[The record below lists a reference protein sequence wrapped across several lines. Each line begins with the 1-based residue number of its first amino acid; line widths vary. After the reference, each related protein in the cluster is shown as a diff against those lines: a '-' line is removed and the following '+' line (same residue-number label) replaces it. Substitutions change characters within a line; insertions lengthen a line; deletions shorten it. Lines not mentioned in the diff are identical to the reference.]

1 MYFRKHTGGE
11 SQKAE
16 MFDIKPR
23 VYRIYIILWLNP
35 KIYKSSSAF
44 SEWLLLCFN
53 PGFLKSTGWEKQL
66 PTLVTMICINGTTS
80 TKLPPGV
87 WSRFFLCMF
96 ILLFVVR
103 HVLSLSF
110 WFSLVSLQQ
119 TYIDNVQID
128 SCEDVES

>member
-1 MYFRKHTGGE
+1 
-11 SQKAE
+11 
-16 MFDIKPR
+16 
-23 VYRIYIILWLNP
+23 
-35 KIYKSSSAF
+35 
-44 SEWLLLCFN
+44 
-53 PGFLKSTGWEKQL
+53 
-66 PTLVTMICINGTTS
+66 
-80 TKLPPGV
+80 
-87 WSRFFLCMF
+87 MF